1 MHAKSALASLL
12 LVSAVQG
19 HAQSLGAAQGAVIIG
34 RPLDIVVQSQVGT
47 TDDAASLCVQA
58 DVRYGDARLSAS
70 EVSVTVEQGGAA
82 GQGGLRV
89 RARQPINEPFVTVE
103 LRMGCPTRFSRSYT
117 LLADAEPIRSAPAV
131 APARPA
137 VTAPVTRPPA
147 PSVVPRPVTTA
158 PVPTPMTR
166 SVASSPETPIRLQ
179 APLPRP
185 AGVTRLASK
194 ARPVPAAAP
203 VERQASGQVRSVA
216 ESVPAAPGPRLELEP
231 VDLGNVPPTT
241 VPVPESVSAPTGAV
255 APSTTEDA
263 PPAAPASEVA
273 PAVQQELSELRAEQQ
288 RLLMAVESLNREL
301 TAAREGRADGLLYGL
316 AGAALV
322 LLGVVLWLLRRR
334 PAMTAVPTE
343 PWWAAPGAGSA
354 GASNSAAA
362 AVTGGVPAETA
373 AVSAGSSAQPCAAGA
388 PSPAAALPDADHM
401 AGLEVSEAGA
411 SVFQEVPVAALDVG
425 SLHELWER
433 VDFFESLGQAGDAI
447 AALRAFVQA
456 HPRASEAPYLRWWA
470 LAKRHG
476 LDTRLPQATYEQ
488 HFQRL
493 LVGDGPGGGLEADA
507 PLMAD
512 ILRDWPGD
520 AVRTTIEAA
529 LASQPGDPS
538 GSLHI
543 RSLTAF
549 DDLIVLHGV
558 LDLLPVQAQ
567 APAVVAPPPDAGPS
581 VLDFELPD
589 IADLSLPA
597 AAPKASPA
605 PDAAAPGKP
614 DEGLDFDLS
623 GWQPPTDKPLK
634 P

>member
-58 DVRYGDARLSAS
+58 DVRYGDARLSPS

-82 GQGGLRV
+82 GQGALRV

-103 LRMGCPTRFSRSYT
+103 LRIGCPTRFSRSYT
-117 LLADAEPIRSAPAV
+117 LLADAEPIRPAPAV

-137 VTAPVTRPPA
+137 VTAPVTQPPA

-158 PVPTPMTR
+158 PAPTPMTR
-166 SVASSPETPIRLQ
+166 SMALSPETPIRLQ

-203 VERQASGQVRSVA
+203 VERQASGQARPVA
-216 ESVPAAPGPRLELEP
+216 ESAPSAPGPRLELEP

-241 VPVPESVSAPTGAV
+241 VPAPESVSAPAGAA
-255 APSTTEDA
+255 APSATEGA

-273 PAVQQELSELRAEQQ
+273 PAVQEELSKLRAEQQ

-334 PAMTAVPTE
+334 PAVTAVPTE

-362 AVTGGVPAETA
+362 AVTGAVPAETA
-373 AVSAGSSAQPCAAGA
+373 AVTAGASDQPSAAGA
-388 PSPAAALPDADHM
+388 ASPPAALPDADHM

-411 SVFQEVPVAALDVG
+411 SVFQEVPVAALDFG

-470 LAKRHG
+470 LANRHG

-538 GSLHI
+538 GGLHI

-558 LDLLPVQAQ
+558 LDLLPVLAQ
-567 APAVVAPPPDAGPS
+567 APAVVATPPDAGPS

-597 AAPKASPA
+597 APPKASPA

-614 DEGLDFDLS
+614 DEVLDFDLS